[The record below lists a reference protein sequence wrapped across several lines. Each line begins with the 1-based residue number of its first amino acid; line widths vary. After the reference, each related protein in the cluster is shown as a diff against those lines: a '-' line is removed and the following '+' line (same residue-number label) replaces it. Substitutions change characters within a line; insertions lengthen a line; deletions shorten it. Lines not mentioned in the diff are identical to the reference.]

1 MRVLVT
7 GARGFIGHHV
17 VDAFKRRGDEP
28 LAADRATDEAR
39 LREWA
44 LEADAIVHLAGAN
57 RPEDPADFDRVN
69 RDLTARIV
77 GWLREAGKGTH
88 VVLSSSAQAEMDNPY
103 GASKRAAEEA
113 LGRYSLQGGAAT
125 VFRLPG
131 VFGKES
137 RPFYNTVVA
146 TFCHNVAHDE
156 PNKVS
161 DPEREVAF
169 VYIDDVVAAI
179 LAAVD
184 APPAIGTVASR
195 EVRPEY
201 RRTLGRLLSE
211 IEGFRASRE
220 TLRIPDLSDRFLV
233 SLYATY
239 LSFLP
244 KDAFAYGLTKREDE
258 RGSLAEFVKSD
269 HFGQIF
275 VSRTHP
281 GVTRGNHFH
290 DTKTEKFLVLEGD
303 AVIRFRHAASN
314 EVLEYPVSGEQY
326 RVVDI
331 PPGYTHSIENVGST
345 ELVTLFWA
353 SETFDPARPDTV
365 FEAVLR

>member
-1 MRVLVT
+1 MKVLVT
-7 GARGFIGHHV
+7 GAKGFIGHHV
-17 VDAFKRRGDEP
+17 ADALKRRGDEVF
-28 LAADRATDEAR
+28 AADRSTDEAQ

-44 LEADAIVHLAGAN
+44 LTADAVVHLAGAN
-57 RPEDPADFDRVN
+57 RPEDPAEFARVN
-69 RDLTARIV
+69 RDLTARLV
-77 GWLREAGKGTH
+77 GLLEEAGAEATL
-88 VVLSSSAQAEMDNPY
+88 VLSSSTQAEKENPY
-103 GASKRAAEEA
+103 GVSKREAEAAVEA
-113 LGRYSLQGGAAT
+113 YAGPKAI
-125 VFRLPG
+125 FRLPG

-156 PNKVS
+156 PNTVS
-161 DPEREVAF
+161 DPSHEVAF
-169 VYIDDVVAAI
+169 VYIDDVVSSI

-184 APPAIGTVASR
+184 RPVD
-195 EVRPEY
+195 RPEVTPVY
-201 RRTLGRLLSE
+201 RRTLGQLLAE

-220 TLRIPDLSDRFLV
+220 TLRVPDLSDRFLV

-244 KDAFAYGLTKREDE
+244 KDAFAYNLTKREDA

-281 GVTRGNHFH
+281 GVTRGDHFH
-290 DTKTEKFLVLEGD
+290 HTKTEKFLVLEGE
-303 AVIRFRHAASN
+303 AIVRFRHAASD
-314 EVLEYPVSGEQY
+314 EVLEYPVNGEAY

-331 PPGYTHSIENVGST
+331 PPGYTHSIENVGT
-345 ELVTLFWA
+345 EELVTLFWA
-353 SETFDPARPDTV
+353 SEIFDPARPDTIYEKV
-365 FEAVLR
+365 IR